1 MTEISNPH
9 DKFFKEVF
17 TRKATAEEFLWHYL
31 SENVVELLDLDSL
44 EYSKNTF
51 VDRHLKPKLSDF
63 ILDLHQSLEHQG
75 LAKSLDISIGMPIFS
90 QTLLHQDFSTFLRK
104 KSLNLGWRYKKEGN

>member
-1 MTEISNPH
+1 M
-9 DKFFKEVF
+9 KFL
-17 TRKATAEEFLWHYL
+17 RHYL
-31 SENVVELLDLDSL
+31 PEDVVELLDLDSL

-51 VDRHLKPKLSDF
+51 VYRHLKPKLSDF
-63 ILDLHQSLEHQG
+63 ILDLHQSPEHQG

-104 KSLNLGWRYKKEGN
+104 KSLNFKKDGN